1 MKPTPVNDPEPE
13 KRNVEDVR
21 QKKASLGQQIVSASK
36 PRKLS
41 RTASVSSVA
50 SRSPKKSLS
59 RMESIAASE
68 PLLEDDVY
76 NGLDASVSDEIQINT
91 YKSHF
96 NPDVFDDPW
105 CGVRLD

>member
-1 MKPTPVNDPEPE
+1 MNDPEPE

-59 RMESIAASE
+59 RMESISASE

-76 NGLDASVSDEIQINT
+76 NGLDASVSYEIQINT

-96 NPDVFDDPW
+96 NSDVFDDPW

>member
-13 KRNVEDVR
+13 KKNVEDVR

-76 NGLDASVSDEIQINT
+76 NGLDASVSYEIQINT

-96 NPDVFDDPW
+96 IPDVFDDPW

>member
-21 QKKASLGQQIVSASK
+21 QKKPSLGQQIVSASK

-76 NGLDASVSDEIQINT
+76 NGLDASVS
-91 YKSHF
+91 YKHKRSF
-96 NPDVFDDPW
+96 VCYYMESNSR
-105 CGVRLD
+105 CL

>member
-76 NGLDASVSDEIQINT
+76 NGLDASVSYEIQINI
-91 YKSHF
+91 YKHHF
-96 NPDVFDDPW
+96 IPDVFDDPW

>member
-1 MKPTPVNDPEPE
+1 MKCKIFLIQTAVVKPTTVKNDPEPE
-13 KRNVEDVR
+13 KRDVEDAR
-21 QKKASLGQQIVSASK
+21 QKKPSLGQHIVSASK

-68 PLLEDDVY
+68 PLQEDDVY
-76 NGLDASVSDEIQINT
+76 NGLDASVS
-91 YKSHF
+91 
-96 NPDVFDDPW
+96 
-105 CGVRLD
+105 